1 MRTAIITDTNSGI
14 SQEQAE
20 KYDIK
25 LLPMP
30 FSIGGED
37 YLEGVDLTVEEFLEK
52 QAKGM
57 DISTSQ
63 PSPLSVMQLWDEL
76 LENYDN
82 ILHIPMSSALSNS
95 CETAM
100 ALAREENYEGKV
112 YVVDNLRISATQI
125 HACIDA
131 RNMLESGMEV
141 EKVAEALYEHRYDYT
156 IYLTVDTLKYLK
168 KGGRITPAA
177 ALIGTLLNIKPVL
190 TIQGGKLDSFAKVR
204 TIKNARTTMLNAVK
218 EDLSTRFGD
227 SDGSKTRITVVHA
240 NNQEVAKELRQELL
254 KELPGAEDVHIENL
268 SLSIVTH
275 TGPGVIAIAASKKL
289 S

>member
-1 MRTAIITDTNSGI
+1 MRTAIITDTNSGL
-14 SQEQAE
+14 SETEAK

-25 LLPMP
+25 LIAMP

-37 YLEGVDLTVEEFLEK
+37 YLEGVNLSIEEFLK
-52 QAKGM
+52 MQAADM

-63 PSPLSVMQLWDEL
+63 PSPLDIMQLWDEL
-76 LENYDN
+76 LQSYDN

-100 ALAREENYEGKV
+100 ALSKDEPYEGRV
-112 YVVDNLRISATQI
+112 YVVDSLRISATQV
-125 HACIDA
+125 HACIEA
-131 RNMLESGMEV
+131 RNMLESGMEAA
-141 EKVAEALYEHRYDYT
+141 KVAEVLYEHRYDYS

-204 TIKNARTTMLNAVK
+204 TIKQAKATMLSAIK
-218 EDLSTRFGD
+218 ADLEKRFED
-227 SDGSKTRITVVHA
+227 SDGSKTRIAVVHA
-240 NNQEVAKELRQELL
+240 NNDEVAKELREEIL
-254 KELPGAEDVHIENL
+254 KELPGVGDISIANL